1 MEGHSRINLPEQKI
15 LILILLL
22 ALATRLLGIS
32 FGLPYIYHVDEARF
46 AKISLEYFTGDLNPH
61 FFHVPTLHT
70 YTVSG
75 IWAIYYHTGKI
86 SGTFQSATEF
96 INSFY
101 ADPTLFVIL
110 GRLLTVL
117 LSVGTIFLV
126 YRVGTK
132 MYNRRV
138 GTIASLF
145 LIFSYVHN
153 KISHYQVPDAPMIFF
168 FMLSFLLIWNIYEK
182 GDTKYYVLAGLCA
195 GLAMATKYGGQLL
208 FLPLLLA
215 HVFRISDNKQ
225 PVKDIFLS
233 VPLYLSGIFF
243 VSGFFLGCPYCF
255 LDFPTFWK
263 GFSWQSQHLYVA
275 GHFGSS
281 TATPAWL
288 FYLKHGFRENIGL
301 FSQFL
306 VLGGVIYCLIK
317 HRKKEIL
324 LLSIPLVLF
333 FIIGGWK
340 AMAVRYLLPLTPF
353 FILIAS
359 VFLDA
364 ILSKIESGLARS
376 QTPLLSRFGQ
386 KGLLTVF
393 VLLLFILPSAYKV
406 IRFDLSLTHTDTRT
420 VARDWIEENIP
431 AGSYMAKEMYGP
443 PISKE
448 KYNVHYRHTLG
459 QVAIEYLANRNVEF
473 VAISDI
479 MYSRFLN
486 APEEFPRQ
494 SKFYHS
500 LDEHAVLIKTFE
512 PAWNESLIDLHNPTI
527 KIYRISS
534 NPNLFFP
541 GNFKQYSQKIVL
553 TRASRNG
560 WRLQSSIV
568 PKAPVGGLE
577 KVGNPYIRVIDAE
590 GNEVVKLVVHEG
602 DITPGDGTAY
612 ENSTRFTHP
621 PADLSL
627 CVGYEYTIDPKPSAY
642 EIDGPLKKEFILPEK
657 IKASDFKLNKL
668 KYLFLYTDS
677 PNSGQNKYFQTITLS
692 NRGESWRL
700 DSHVYGNILRWGESY
715 VENPSV
721 LITDTEGE
729 EIAALH
735 VHEGRVGRQTDKR
748 GQARRSLS
756 LPPLP
761 EIFRVYAAYTDFLD
775 GQHPEISGGPT
786 KVEIEIP
793 SLSRDRIQ

>member
-1 MEGHSRINLPEQKI
+1 MMEGHSRIYLAKHKI

-22 ALATRLLGIS
+22 ALATRLIGIS

-46 AKISLEYFTGDLNPH
+46 AKISLDYFTGDLNPH

-70 YTVSG
+70 YMVSG
-75 IWAIYYHTGKI
+75 IWAIYFHTGKVF
-86 SGTFQSATEF
+86 GVFHSATDF
-96 INSFY
+96 LNSFY
-101 ADPTLFVIL
+101 EDPSLLVIM

-126 YRVGTK
+126 FWIGKK
-132 MYNRRV
+132 MYNYRV

-145 LIFSYVHN
+145 LIFSHVHN

-168 FMLSFLLIWNIYEK
+168 FMLSFLLIWHIYEK

-215 HVFRISDNKQ
+215 HVFRTLDNKR
-225 PVKDIFLS
+225 PIKSIFLS
-233 VPLYLSGIFF
+233 VPLYLTGIFF
-243 VSGFFLGCPYCF
+243 VLGFFLGCPYCF
-255 LDFPTFWK
+255 LDFPTFWQ

-301 FSQFL
+301 LSQFL
-306 VLGGVIYCLIK
+306 VLGGVVYGLIK
-317 HRKKEIL
+317 HRKKDIL

-333 FIIGGWK
+333 VIVGGWK

-359 VFLDA
+359 VFLDDM
-364 ILSKIESGLARS
+364 LSKMESGWARS
-376 QTPLLSRFGQ
+376 QVPI
-386 KGLLTVF
+386 LTRLGNKRRLAVL
-393 VLLLFILPSAYKV
+393 VLLIFILPSAYKV
-406 IRFDLSLTHTDTRT
+406 LRFDLSLTQTDTRT

-431 AGSYMAKEMYGP
+431 TGSYMAKEMYGP
-443 PISKE
+443 PISEE
-448 KYNVHYRHTLG
+448 KYDVHYRHTLG

-494 SKFYHS
+494 SKFYQS
-500 LDEHAVLIKTFE
+500 LDEHAVLIKTIE
-512 PAWNESLIDLHNPTI
+512 PKWNESLIDLHNPTI

-534 NPNLFFP
+534 YPNLFFP
-541 GNFKQYSQKIVL
+541 GNFAQYSQKIVL
-553 TRASRNG
+553 TRASRNR
-560 WRLQSSIV
+560 WRVESSVI
-568 PKAPVGGLE
+568 PKASIGGIE
-577 KVGNPYIRVIDAE
+577 KVKNPYIRIIDAE
-590 GNEVVKLVVHEG
+590 GTEVAKLVVFEG
-602 DITPGDGTAY
+602 DITNGDGTPF

-621 PADLSL
+621 PAELSL
-627 CVGYEYTIDPKPSAY
+627 CVGYEYILDPKPSSFTI
-642 EIDGPLKKEFILPEK
+642 ESLLKKEFVIPEK
-657 IKASDFKLNKL
+657 IKTSDFKLNKL
-668 KYLFLYTDS
+668 QYLFLYTES
-677 PNSGQNKYFQTITLS
+677 PNSGQNKYFQTTILS
-692 NRGESWRL
+692 NRAESWRL
-700 DSHVYGNILRWGESY
+700 ESHVYGNILRWGESY

-729 EIAALH
+729 EIATLRI
-735 VHEGRVGRQTDKR
+735 HEGKVGQQTDKR
-748 GQARRSLS
+748 GQARRSQS

-761 EIFRVYAAYTDFLD
+761 EIFRVYAVFTDFFD
-775 GQHPEISGGPT
+775 GQQPGFSGEPA
-786 KVEIEIP
+786 KIEIEIP
-793 SLSRDRIQ
+793 SLSRD